1 MSIFALLPPLPPFL
15 FSTLVVSGLASK
27 ALHIALHIRSLPFLY
42 FVLYSPTLIL
52 RDVLVIIFVRV
63 LLRFHAP
70 DSRWQWL
77 STGLGGALSLI
88 TWGASSI
95 QFGFFMQTG
104 AEVAWAAGGSFLSD
118 PAAMKILL
126 SGISTVSAAATV
138 LGLIAWLLHSHLYN
152 ITGLG
157 LQAIRDLCVG
167 GYKARYTLISAP
179 SKSCMASI
187 DLRTFRR
194 VIPAV
199 AICVSLIFLELT
211 RPAIPYDHL
220 SGALP
225 LTLLDAFQ
233 KKTATVEGCREPARP
248 FPLSVTD
255 DNGVSRPQFQP
266 DSSLVEQWSRAT
278 WLPEN
283 PPPGFSR
290 WDLSPGDRAEKDNHY
305 SFVCPG
311 DEGAFYN
318 PKNDPLMIT
327 NLGGEIYEP
336 LQKAFKEHSIEV
348 NHVVLLTLE
357 SGRKEL
363 FPTQQGTPLFDG
375 LLASHKKEN
384 IDEAIDRL
392 VNMTPVAQ
400 QLTGEYAT
408 DSKGNKLDLSYSP
421 WQTPPQEGMGGLNV
435 RGAVTGSSLTL
446 KSVLG
451 SHCGVNPLPVDL
463 LEESMLEIY
472 QPCLPQIFDLFNQGK
487 SESGKLPQNSS
498 SERKSAALQ
507 NPWKSVFMQS
517 ITDDY
522 DRQDVLNKNMG
533 FKHKVVKS
541 NLESP
546 HAKHKAQGEEI
557 NYFGYAENE
566 IRPYLLDLFEEA
578 ANNKT
583 RMFLS
588 HVTSTTHHP
597 WSTPDDFEREPYMSD
612 QGNINH
618 DLMNNYLNAARFVD
632 IWLGEILNMLEQTGI
647 ANETLVVVVGDHGQ
661 AFGEDNKDMT
671 GTYENG
677 HISNFRVP
685 LVFHHPHMP
694 RVDITANATALTIV
708 PTILDLLV
716 QSNSLDEHDSEI
728 ASSLLPEYQGQSLLR
743 PFLSSMEEPPHRR
756 DHHHHHHRPPPDEQ
770 PEHEQDTQLE
780 ARSHPENPAK
790 RIVWNMGLIN
800 AGGSMLSVM
809 AADVPY
815 RLILPLKDGFEY
827 TFTHLGE
834 DPGETH
840 LTKAWTLKALLEEVK
855 PKFGK
860 ESADWLKDAE
870 LVGKWWVSEQ
880 KRIWGY
886 REA

>member
-1 MSIFALLPPLPPFL
+1 MSILALLPPLPPFL
-15 FSTLVVSGLASK
+15 FSVLVVSGLASK

-52 RDVLVIIFVRV
+52 PDVLVIICVRV

-70 DSRWQWL
+70 EGRWQWL
-77 STGLGGALSLI
+77 STALGGALSLI

-138 LGLIAWLLHSHLYN
+138 LGLVAWLVHSHVYN
-152 ITGLG
+152 LTGLG

-167 GYKARYTLISAP
+167 SYRARYTLIASP
-179 SKSCMASI
+179 KQSCMASL
-187 DLRTFRR
+187 DLRSLRR
-194 VIPAV
+194 IIPAV
-199 AICVSLIFLELT
+199 AITVSLVFLEIS
-211 RPAIPYDHL
+211 RPSIPYDHL

-225 LTLLDAFQ
+225 LTLLEAFN
-233 KKTATVEGCREPARP
+233 KKTATVEGCREPVVP
-248 FPLSVTD
+248 FPELKS
-255 DNGVSRPQFQP
+255 SPHLFQP
-266 DSSLVEQWSRAT
+266 DGAFVEQWSRAS

-283 PPPGFSR
+283 PPAGFSR
-290 WDLSPGDRAEKDNHY
+290 WDTSPHDRAEKDNHF
-305 SFVCPG
+305 SFVCG
-311 DEGAFYN
+311 SDEGGFFN
-318 PKNDPLMIT
+318 PKSDPLKIS

-336 LQKAFKEHSIEV
+336 LQKAFKEHSVEV

-363 FPTQQGTPLFDG
+363 FPAQQGTPLFDG
-375 LLASHKKEN
+375 LLASHKKQNVE
-384 IDEAIDRL
+384 EAIDRL
-392 VNMTPVAQ
+392 VTMTPTAQ
-400 QLTGEYAT
+400 QLTGEYAI
-408 DSKGNKLDLSYSP
+408 DSKGNKVDLSNSTWENP
-421 WQTPPQEGMGGLNV
+421 TPEGMGGLNV
-435 RGAVTGSSLTL
+435 RGAMTGSSLTF
-446 KSVLG
+446 KSILG
-451 SHCGVNPLPVDL
+451 SHCGVHPLPVDL
-463 LEESMLEIY
+463 LEESHLEIY
-472 QPCLPQIFDLFNQGK
+472 QPCLPQIFDLFNMGK
-487 SESGKLPQNSS
+487 EQPKGNHSQAARSTSEAVK
-498 SERKSAALQ
+498 

-522 DRQDVLNKNMG
+522 DRQDVLNENMG
-533 FKHKVVKS
+533 FTHKVVKS
-541 NLESP
+541 DLQSS
-546 HAKHKAQGEEI
+546 HSKYKAKGKEI
-557 NYFGYAENE
+557 NYFGYAETE
-566 IRPYLLDLFEEA
+566 LQPYVRDLFEEA

-597 WSTPDDFEREPYMSD
+597 WGTPDDFKKEPYMSD
-612 QGNINH
+612 QGSINH

-632 IWLGEILNMLEQTGI
+632 IWLGDIMNMLQETGI

-685 LVFHHPHMP
+685 LVFHHPQMP
-694 RVDITANATALTIV
+694 RVDITANATALSII

-716 QSNSLDEHDSEI
+716 ESNSLDERDSEI
-728 ASSLLPEYQGQSLLR
+728 ASALLPEYQGQSLLR
-743 PFLSSMEEPPHRR
+743 PFLSTVEESPH
-756 DHHHHHHRPPPDEQ
+756 HGNHPPPPPPPPERDVSQ
-770 PEHEQDTQLE
+770 PE
-780 ARSHPENPAK
+780 ARSHPDGPPK
-790 RIVWNMGLIN
+790 RSVWNMGLIN
-800 AGGSMLSVM
+800 AGGSMLSVTTAGM
-809 AADVPY
+809 PY
-815 RLILPLKDGFEY
+815 RLILPLNEKFEY

-840 LTKAWTLKALLEEVK
+840 LTKAWTLPELIKEVK
-855 PKFGK
+855 PKHG
-860 ESADWLKDAE
+860 EETAIWLEDAE
-870 LVGKWWVSEQ
+870 KVGKWWVTEQ

>member
-15 FSTLVVSGLASK
+15 FSALVVSGLASK
-27 ALHIALHIRSLPFLY
+27 ALHIALHFQSLPFLY

-52 RDVLVIIFVRV
+52 PDVLVIIFVRV

-70 DSRWQWL
+70 ESRWQWL

-95 QFGFFMQTG
+95 QFGFFLQTG

-138 LGLIAWLLHSHLYN
+138 LGLVAWMLHSHLYN

-167 GYKARYTLISAP
+167 GFKARYTLITAP
-179 SKSCMASI
+179 SKSCMASV
-187 DLRTFRR
+187 DLRSFRR
-194 VIPAV
+194 IIPAV
-199 AICVSLIFLELT
+199 AICVSLIFLEIT
-211 RPAIPYDHL
+211 RPAIPYDHI

-248 FPLSVTD
+248 FPLMITD

-266 DSSLVEQWSRAT
+266 DSTFVEQWSRAT

-283 PPPGFSR
+283 PPRGFSR
-290 WDLSPGDRAEKDNHY
+290 WELSPSDRAEKDNHY
-305 SFVCPG
+305 SFVCADDQG
-311 DEGAFYN
+311 FYD

-336 LQKAFKEHSIEV
+336 LEKAFKEHSVEV
-348 NHVVLLTLE
+348 NHIVLLTLE

-375 LLASHKKEN
+375 LIASHKKEKIN
-384 IDEAIDRL
+384 EAIDRL
-392 VNMTPVAQ
+392 VTMTPVAQ

-408 DSKGNKLDLSYSP
+408 DSKGNKVDLSHSP

-435 RGAVTGSSLTL
+435 RGAMTGSSLTF

-463 LEESMLEIY
+463 LEESLLEIY

-487 SESGKLPQNSS
+487 SEQRRGNSS
-498 SERKSAALQ
+498 SEGKSAALK

-522 DRQDVLNKNMG
+522 DRQDVLNENMG

-541 NLESP
+541 TLVSP
-546 HAKHKAQGEEI
+546 QAKHKAQGEEI
-557 NYFGYAENE
+557 NYFGYAETE
-566 IRPYLLDLFEEA
+566 LRPYVLDLFEEA

-583 RMFLS
+583 RMFFS

-597 WSTPDDFEREPYMSD
+597 WSTPEDFEKEPYMSD

-632 IWLGEILNMLEQTGI
+632 NWLGDIMTMLDQTGI

-694 RVDITANATALTIV
+694 RVDITANATALSIV

-716 QSNSLDEHDSEI
+716 QSNSLDERDSEI
-728 ASSLLPEYQGQSLLR
+728 ASSLLPEYQGQSLIR
-743 PFLSSMEEPPHRR
+743 PFLSSMEEPHLRR
-756 DHHHHHHRPPPDEQ
+756 DSHHHPPPDEQ
-770 PEHEQDTQLE
+770 SEHARENTQHE
-780 ARSHPENPAK
+780 ARSHETPA
-790 RIVWNMGLIN
+790 RRLVWNIGLIN
-800 AGGSMLSVM
+800 AGGSMLSIM

-840 LTKAWTLKALLEEVK
+840 FTKAWTLEELIEEVE
-855 PKFGK
+855 PKYGA
-860 ESADWLKDAE
+860 ESAEWLANAE
-870 LVGKWWVSEQ
+870 LIGKWWVGEQ

>member
-1 MSIFALLPPLPPFL
+1 MFIFALLPPLPPFL
-15 FSTLVVSGLASK
+15 FSALVVSGLASK
-27 ALHIALHIRSLPFLY
+27 ALHIALHIHSLPFLY

-52 RDVLVIIFVRV
+52 SDVLVIIFVRV

-70 DSRWQWL
+70 ENRWQWL
-77 STGLGGALSLI
+77 STALGGVLSLI

-138 LGLIAWLLHSHLYN
+138 LGLVAWLLHSHLYN
-152 ITGLG
+152 VTGLG

-167 GYKARYTLISAP
+167 GFRARYTLISAP
-179 SKSCMASI
+179 SKSCMASM
-187 DLRTFRR
+187 DLRSFLCI
-194 VIPAV
+194 IPAV
-199 AICVSLIFLELT
+199 AICVSLVFLELT

-233 KKTATVEGCREPARP
+233 KKTATVEGCRAPAIP
-248 FPLSVTD
+248 FPLLIAD
-255 DNGVSRPQFQP
+255 QNGVSRPQFQS
-266 DSSLVEQWSRAT
+266 DSTFVEQWSRAT
-278 WLPEN
+278 WLPED
-283 PPPGFSR
+283 PPRGFSR
-290 WDLSPGDRAEKDNHY
+290 WDLSPSDRAEKDNHY
-305 SFVCPG
+305 SFVCDG
-311 DEGAFYN
+311 GEGFYD
-318 PKNDPLMIT
+318 PKDDPLMVT
-327 NLGGEIYEP
+327 NLDGEIYEP
-336 LQKAFKEHSIEV
+336 LQKAFKEHSVEV
-348 NHVVLLTLE
+348 NHIVLLTLE

-363 FPTQQGTPLFDG
+363 FPTQQGTPLFDA
-375 LLASHKKEN
+375 LLASHKTEKIN
-384 IDEAIDRL
+384 EAIDRL
-392 VNMTPVAQ
+392 VTMTPVAQ

-408 DSKGNKLDLSYSP
+408 DSKGEKVDLSHSP

-435 RGAVTGSSLTL
+435 RGAMTGSSLTF

-463 LEESMLEIY
+463 LEESLLEIY

-487 SESGKLPQNSS
+487 SQSEQRRQNSS
-498 SERKSAALQ
+498 SEGKSPALKY
-507 NPWKSVFMQS
+507 PWKSVFMQS

-522 DRQDVLNKNMG
+522 DRQDVLNENMG

-541 NLESP
+541 NLKSP
-546 HAKHKAQGEEI
+546 RAKHKAQGEEI
-557 NYFGYAENE
+557 NYFGFAETE
-566 IRPYLLDLFEEA
+566 LRPYVLDLFEEA

-597 WSTPDDFEREPYMSD
+597 WSTPDDFEKEPYMSN
-612 QGNINH
+612 QGSINH
-618 DLMNNYLNAARFVD
+618 DLMNNYLNAVRFVD
-632 IWLGEILNMLEQTGI
+632 IWLGDIMTMLEQTGI

-661 AFGEDNKDMT
+661 TFGEDNKDMT

-694 RVDITANATALTIV
+694 RVDITANVTTLSIV

-716 QSNSLDEHDSEI
+716 QSNSLDERDSEI
-728 ASSLLPEYQGQSLLR
+728 ASSLLPEYQGQSLIR
-743 PFLSSMEEPPHRR
+743 PFLSSIEEPPHRR
-756 DHHHHHHRPPPDEQ
+756 NSHHPPHEH
-770 PEHEQDTQLE
+770 PEHEGE
-780 ARSHPENPAK
+780 AIQPEAWSQTKIPANRS
-790 RIVWNMGLIN
+790 VWNMGLIN

-827 TFTHLGE
+827 TFTHIGE

-840 LTKAWTLKALLEEVK
+840 PIKAWTLAALIEDVT
-855 PKFGK
+855 PKFGE
-860 ESADWLKDAE
+860 ESAKWLADAE
-870 LVGKWWVSEQ
+870 LVGKWWVNEQ

>member
-1 MSIFALLPPLPPFL
+1 
-15 FSTLVVSGLASK
+15 
-27 ALHIALHIRSLPFLY
+27 
-42 FVLYSPTLIL
+42 
-52 RDVLVIIFVRV
+52 
-63 LLRFHAP
+63 
-70 DSRWQWL
+70 
-77 STGLGGALSLI
+77 
-88 TWGASSI
+88 
-95 QFGFFMQTG
+95 MQTG

-138 LGLIAWLLHSHLYN
+138 LGLMSWLVHSHLYN
-152 ITGLG
+152 LTGLG

-167 GYKARYTLISAP
+167 SYRARYTLIAAP
-179 SKSCMASI
+179 RKSCMASM
-187 DLRTFRR
+187 DLRSLRR
-194 VIPAV
+194 IIPAV
-199 AICVSLIFLELT
+199 AICVSLVFLELT
-211 RPAIPYDHL
+211 RPSIPYDHL

-225 LTLLDAFQ
+225 LTLLDAFN
-233 KKTATVEGCREPARP
+233 KKSATVEGCREPVVP
-248 FPLSVTD
+248 FPLMTTD
-255 DNGVSRPQFQP
+255 GKGFSHPLFQP
-266 DSSLVEQWSRAT
+266 DSSFVEQWSRAT

-283 PPPGFSR
+283 PPRGFSR
-290 WDLSPGDRAEKDNHY
+290 WDLSPHDRAEKDNHF
-305 SFVCPG
+305 SFVCG
-311 DEGAFYN
+311 SDDGAFFN
-318 PKNDPLMIT
+318 PKNDPLKVT

-336 LQKAFKEHSIEV
+336 LQKAFKEHSVEV

-363 FPTQQGTPLFDG
+363 FPTQQGTPLFEG

-384 IDEAIDRL
+384 VEEAIDRL
-392 VNMTPVAQ
+392 VTMTPVAQ

-408 DSKGNKLDLSYSP
+408 DSKGNKVDLSNST

-435 RGAVTGSSLTL
+435 RGAMTGSSLTF

-451 SHCGVNPLPVDL
+451 SHCGVHPLPVDL
-463 LEESMLEIY
+463 LEESTLEIY
-472 QPCLPQIFDLFNQGK
+472 QPCLPQIFELFNRGK
-487 SESGKLPQNSS
+487 SQSNVNGNQTARSNS
-498 SERKSAALQ
+498 EAVK

-522 DRQDVLNKNMG
+522 DRQNILNDNMG

-541 NLESP
+541 DLESS
-546 HAKHKAQGEEI
+546 HAKYKVKGKEI
-557 NYFGYAENE
+557 NYFGYAETE
-566 IRPYLLDLFEEA
+566 LRPYVRDLFEEA

-597 WSTPDDFEREPYMSD
+597 WSTPDDFKKQPYMSD

-632 IWLGEILNMLEQTGI
+632 IWLGDIMNMLQETGI

-685 LVFHHPHMP
+685 LVFHHPQMP
-694 RVDITANATALTIV
+694 RVDITANATALSII

-716 QSNSLDEHDSEI
+716 ESSSLDERDSEI

-743 PFLSSMEEPPHRR
+743 PFLTSMVEPS
-756 DHHHHHHRPPPDEQ
+756 HHGHNPPPPPPPARDVS
-770 PEHEQDTQLE
+770 QLE
-780 ARSHPENPAK
+780 PRSHPDSPPK
-790 RIVWNMGLIN
+790 RSVWNMGLIN
-800 AGGSMLSVM
+800 AGGSMLSITTAGM
-809 AADVPY
+809 PY
-815 RLILPLKDGFEY
+815 RLILPLKEEFEY

-840 LTKAWTLKALLEEVK
+840 LTKAWTLATLIEEVS
-855 PKFGK
+855 PKFGD
-860 ESADWLKDAE
+860 ESAAWLQDAE
-870 LVGKWWVSEQ
+870 KVGKWWVTEQ

>member
-15 FSTLVVSGLASK
+15 FSALVVSGLASK
-27 ALHIALHIRSLPFLY
+27 ALHIALHFQSLPFLY

-52 RDVLVIIFVRV
+52 PDVLVIIFVRV

-70 DSRWQWL
+70 ESRWQWL

-95 QFGFFMQTG
+95 QFGFFLQTG

-138 LGLIAWLLHSHLYN
+138 LGLVAWMLHSHLYN

-167 GYKARYTLISAP
+167 GFKARYTLITAP
-179 SKSCMASI
+179 SKSCMASV
-187 DLRTFRR
+187 DLRSFRR
-194 VIPAV
+194 IIPAV
-199 AICVSLIFLELT
+199 AICVSLIFLEIT
-211 RPAIPYDHL
+211 RPAIPYDHI

-248 FPLSVTD
+248 FPLMITD

-266 DSSLVEQWSRAT
+266 DSTFVEQWSRAT

-283 PPPGFSR
+283 PPRGFSR
-290 WDLSPGDRAEKDNHY
+290 WELSPSDRAEKDNHY
-305 SFVCPG
+305 SFVCADDQG
-311 DEGAFYN
+311 FYD

-336 LQKAFKEHSIEV
+336 LEKAFKEHSVEV
-348 NHVVLLTLE
+348 NHIVLLTLE

-375 LLASHKKEN
+375 LIASHKKEKTN
-384 IDEAIDRL
+384 EAIDRL
-392 VNMTPVAQ
+392 VTMTPVAQ

-408 DSKGNKLDLSYSP
+408 DSKGNKVDLSHSP

-435 RGAVTGSSLTL
+435 RGAMTGSSLTF

-463 LEESMLEIY
+463 LEESLLEIY

-487 SESGKLPQNSS
+487 SEQRRGNSS
-498 SERKSAALQ
+498 SEGKSAALK

-522 DRQDVLNKNMG
+522 DRQDVLNENMG

-541 NLESP
+541 TLVSP
-546 HAKHKAQGEEI
+546 QAKHKAQGEEI
-557 NYFGYAENE
+557 NYFGYAETE
-566 IRPYLLDLFEEA
+566 LRPYVLDLFEEA

-583 RMFLS
+583 RMFFS

-597 WSTPDDFEREPYMSD
+597 WSTPEDFEKEPYMSD

-632 IWLGEILNMLEQTGI
+632 NWLGDIMTMLDQTGI

-694 RVDITANATALTIV
+694 RVDITANATALSIV

-716 QSNSLDEHDSEI
+716 QSNSLDERDSEI
-728 ASSLLPEYQGQSLLR
+728 ASSLLPEYQGQSLIR
-743 PFLSSMEEPPHRR
+743 PFLSSMEEPHHRR
-756 DHHHHHHRPPPDEQ
+756 DSHHHPPPDEQ
-770 PEHEQDTQLE
+770 SEHARENTQHE
-780 ARSHPENPAK
+780 ARSHETPA
-790 RIVWNMGLIN
+790 RRLVWNIGLIN
-800 AGGSMLSVM
+800 AGGSMLSIM

-840 LTKAWTLKALLEEVK
+840 FTKAWTLEELIEEVE
-855 PKFGK
+855 PKYGA
-860 ESADWLKDAE
+860 ESAEWLANAE
-870 LVGKWWVSEQ
+870 LIGKWWVGEQ